1 MAISII
7 LLFFLLSSF
16 CFMLMQGYH
25 LFKSTVNPLTF
36 DLNFGYYYLFGYGA
50 PASIIAILFIII
62 AINHHR
68 IENVV
73 ISEYLYVFI
82 F

>member
-1 MAISII
+1 
-7 LLFFLLSSF
+7 
-16 CFMLMQGYH
+16 MLMQGYH

-68 IENVV
+68 IESVV
-73 ISEYLYVFI
+73 ISEYLYVFFPI
-82 F
+82 LSFQTNPNSFPINH